1 MRGLPALKLIIATP
15 SPFARK
21 ARVALLEK
29 GLEFTVEVD
38 NPWISGAS
46 IAPHNPLKKVPVL
59 VTPDDGAIFD
69 SRLIIEYVEAKWP
82 LPPLLPAAPLARVA
96 AHQVEVIADGVCDAV
111 VLIVLERAR
120 PPQLQSRDWIARQ
133 MAKIEAGVDEAARRF
148 AGGPWFAAGG
158 FGLADIAVGCML
170 GYLDL
175 RLPEFPWRERAPSLD
190 MLFGNLSLRESFL
203 ATQPSAQPLAAVR

>member
-1 MRGLPALKLIIATP
+1 MLALKLIIATP

-29 GLEFTVEVD
+29 GLRFTVEVD
-38 NPWISGAS
+38 NPWIAGAS

-69 SRLIIEYVEAKWP
+69 SRVIVEYIEAKWP
-82 LPPLLPAAPLARVA
+82 QPPLLPAAAMARVA
-96 AHQVEVIADGVCDAV
+96 VHQIEAIADGVCDAV
-111 VLIVLERAR
+111 VLIVLEQAR

-133 MAKIEAGVDEAARRF
+133 MAKVEAGVDEAGRRL
-148 AGGPWFAAGG
+148 AGGPWFVAGG

-175 RLPEFPWRERAPSLD
+175 RLPAFQWRERAPALAV
-190 MLFGNLSLRESFL
+190 LFEKLRLRDSFR